1 MAGERRAE
9 QQARKSLRK
18 GSVEAGE
25 FELVLRLA
33 CERLAGKGFWAL
45 NSVKLCD
52 SLKDQLGVGCK
63 ARVCF
68 DGTMVVR
75 CASAE
80 QLELAGR
87 MVKLCTGR

>member
-1 MAGERRAE
+1 MAE
-9 QQARKSLRK
+9 QQARKRLRK
-18 GSVEAGE
+18 GSVEAGG
-25 FELVLRLA
+25 FELVLWLA
-33 CERLAGKGFWAL
+33 GKRLAGRGFRAL

-52 SLKDQLGVGCK
+52 SLKDQLGVSCK

-75 CASAE
+75 FALAE